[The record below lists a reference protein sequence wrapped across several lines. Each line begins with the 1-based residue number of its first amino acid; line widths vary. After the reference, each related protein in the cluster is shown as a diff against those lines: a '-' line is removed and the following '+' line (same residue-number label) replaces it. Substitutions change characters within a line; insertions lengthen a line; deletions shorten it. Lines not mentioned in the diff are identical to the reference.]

1 MVELELKDMA
11 GELSL
16 ERNKNK
22 DIRNENEK
30 LVEELKRSIRELK
43 EDNSNK

>member
-11 GELSL
+11 EELSL

-22 DIRNENEK
+22 DIRIENEK
-30 LVEELKRSIRELK
+30 VVEELRLSIRELK